1 MRTFR
6 IQSRTPSV
14 FCRAIFPLLLLLAL
28 VGCSTGSEGSR
39 HAIYGSLDELVG
51 DTTVIVVATASESQ
65 SRRLDGVQ
73 VNALTMHVHRQLF
86 PKGLGS
92 DPKDPPSQSFSR
104 SAGST
109 VGATV
114 DVWQL
119 AGSPVPSIKLGT
131 KYLFFLCPT
140 ETAGAADHEFYIV
153 GGVAG
158 MYQDSGNG
166 RFRRLSNGGDKI
178 PEFLSEADLA

>member
-73 VNALTMHVHRQLF
+73 VNALTMHVTDNSSQRAWGQIRRTHLRKVS
-86 PKGLGS
+86 PGRR
-92 DPKDPPSQSFSR
+92 DPR
-104 SAGST
+104 SARLWTCGSLPVRQFHRSSSVRSIYSSCVRRKLRERQIMSST
-109 VGATV
+109 SLVALPACIKTPATAASG
-114 DVWQL
+114 DCRM
-119 AGSPVPSIKLGT
+119 AATRSPS
-131 KYLFFLCPT
+131 
-140 ETAGAADHEFYIV
+140 
-153 GGVAG
+153 
-158 MYQDSGNG
+158 S
-166 RFRRLSNGGDKI
+166 
-178 PEFLSEADLA
+178 